1 MGKSGRDQK
10 MKQNSRKNT
19 RNNKRAFID
28 ARPEKKAYDQ
38 NRNDRHDD
46 REDYTY

>member
-10 MKQNSRKNT
+10 MKHSSRKNT

-28 ARPEKKAYDQ
+28 ARPEKKVYDQ
-38 NRNDRHDD
+38 NRNDRRDD